1 MTIIYLQRVDGIIDQ
16 HKWINTTHNVPR
28 CPLYFGREALLL
40 SSISSGVGKRQ
51 ETPEFVLKPKE
62 KRALHYFTLPDR
74 DTFLFAA
81 PLPGGSSVSEIIRDP
96 ENVTPCRSQQLEV
109 VTLEV
114 QVTVTRW
121 HWWEPDGETSRSKKK
136 LCKPTVWFL
145 NEIKERFLC
154 VSLTSEALNARWA
167 WRGMKMNK
175 VILSRV
181 FSQVQLS
188 FWGQFSGRAM
198 SVTSI
203 QIHLEGDMRAQ
214 FEDLKTYWKI
224 KLARVCE
231 LLSPVRDTEQTCF
244 GR

>member
-1 MTIIYLQRVDGIIDQ
+1 MWLRV
-16 HKWINTTHNVPR
+16 THSSWKSLLWR
-28 CPLYFGREALLL
+28 CRW
-40 SSISSGVGKRQ
+40 
-51 ETPEFVLKPKE
+51 
-62 KRALHYFTLPDR
+62 
-74 DTFLFAA
+74 
-81 PLPGGSSVSEIIRDP
+81 
-96 ENVTPCRSQQLEV
+96 
-109 VTLEV
+109 
-114 QVTVTRW
+114 RW
-121 HWWEPDGETSRSKKK
+121 HGDIGENLMVRQVAAKKK

-181 FSQVQLS
+181 FLQVQLS

-198 SVTSI
+198 SITSI

>member
-1 MTIIYLQRVDGIIDQ
+1 MGLL
-16 HKWINTTHNVPR
+16 INTSESTQLTTCRDVLSILDVK
-28 CPLYFGREALLL
+28 LY
-40 SSISSGVGKRQ
+40 SSLPFPAVL
-51 ETPEFVLKPKE
+51 ETDRKPPSLFSNQKKKE
-62 KRALHYFTLPDR
+62 LYVTLPDR

-96 ENVTPCRSQQLEV
+96 ENVTPCHSQQLEV

-121 HWWEPDGETSRSKKK
+121 HWWEPDGETSCSKKK

-181 FSQVQLS
+181 FLQVQLS